1 MEFNGN
7 RYIGDIVLKRRPE
20 GGSYLNDI
28 PAVKYLMEA
37 GHIELRSPVTFF
49 IGENGTGK
57 DVAAHALHELSTRS
71 DKQFVCIDLGCI
83 PETLF
88 ESELFGYEKGAF
100 TDAKNAKEGRVESAD
115 GGTLFLDEIGN
126 LSAQTQQKLLTVIE
140 KRVVSRIGGNKSK
153 NVDVRLICATNADL
167 YAKVRVGVFRQ
178 DLLYRINTI
187 ELHLPPL
194 RERGYDVILLAEY
207 FIRTMATMP
216 DVLDDIYGI
225 PLENLSAALED
236 SYLGQMLDLELD
248 SDFSLNLFRTEPD
261 PKVQERLDAFTDTIK
276 ATPQEGKETLEL
288 DKERQCTAYDITFGT
303 KELEK
308 LLETL
313 VDPDVNLYTALMT
326 EYSMNELLDEL
337 DIEEI
342 VDVLGDVELT
352 YFVDDRGYFVGC
364 DITYEDVT
372 LCLRLTGSKNPWEE
386 IRLYPEDMEDE
397 ALIITLDVDDDGM
410 DLKVK
415 MEGETLFRLKYE
427 DSDGAIS
434 LEAGGEKMPSEWKIN
449 LVMDDKAPSFS
460 LEYSETGSNWSET
473 VSFYLGIAPLE
484 NEPKPLG
491 SSYENILEM
500 DEADF
505 EDLMWEIQEKLSG
518 SSSDVS
524 AETTVAP

>member
-1 MEFNGN
+1 M
-7 RYIGDIVLKRRPE
+7 
-20 GGSYLNDI
+20 
-28 PAVKYLMEA
+28 
-37 GHIELRSPVTFF
+37 
-49 IGENGTGK
+49 
-57 DVAAHALHELSTRS
+57 
-71 DKQFVCIDLGCI
+71 
-83 PETLF
+83 
-88 ESELFGYEKGAF
+88 
-100 TDAKNAKEGRVESAD
+100 
-115 GGTLFLDEIGN
+115 
-126 LSAQTQQKLLTVIE
+126 
-140 KRVVSRIGGNKSK
+140 
-153 NVDVRLICATNADL
+153 
-167 YAKVRVGVFRQ
+167 
-178 DLLYRINTI
+178 
-187 ELHLPPL
+187 
-194 RERGYDVILLAEY
+194 
-207 FIRTMATMP
+207 
-216 DVLDDIYGI
+216 
-225 PLENLSAALED
+225 
-236 SYLGQMLDLELD
+236 
-248 SDFSLNLFRTEPD
+248 
-261 PKVQERLDAFTDTIK
+261 
-276 ATPQEGKETLEL
+276 
-288 DKERQCTAYDITFGT
+288 
-303 KELEK
+303 
-308 LLETL
+308 
-313 VDPDVNLYTALMT
+313 NLYTALMT

>member
-1 MEFNGN
+1 MNCPNCNRPVAPGTKFCAACGTPIPQDAPVAPQPPVNDAPAPRPAGKGPSRKPILIGALSAVAVVLVAVLVFLWVGKSTPEDKVQKAMEKSSEALEEHLDQMENFSKLTDQVAA
-7 RYIGDIVLKRRPE
+7 IGD
-20 GGSYLNDI
+20 
-28 PAVKYLMEA
+28 
-37 GHIELRSPVTFF
+37 
-49 IGENGTGK
+49 
-57 DVAAHALHELSTRS
+57 
-71 DKQFVCIDLGCI
+71 
-83 PETLF
+83 
-88 ESELFGYEKGAF
+88 KGDY
-100 TDAKNAKEGRVESAD
+100 TMTMRVEESSTYGDYSSSTNFDYVIDYSQKNKAMGLTANIGVD
-115 GGTLFLDEIGN
+115 NGDETVNMGLKGYLDE
-126 LSAQTQQKLLTVIE
+126 
-140 KRVVSRIGGNKSK
+140 KS
-153 NVDVRLICATNADL
+153 LQL
-167 YAKVRVGVFRQ
+167 G
-178 DLLYRINTI
+178 
-187 ELHLPPL
+187 
-194 RERGYDVILLAEY
+194 
-207 FIRTMATMP
+207 MP

-248 SDFSLNLFRTEPD
+248 GDFSLNLFSTEPD

-276 ATPQEGKETLEL
+276 ATPREGKETLEL

-313 VDPDVNLYTALMT
+313 VDPDVNPYTALMT

-337 DIEEI
+337 YIEEI

-364 DITYEDVT
+364 DITYDDET

-460 LEYSETGSNWSET
+460 LEYSETGSSWSET

-491 SSYENILEM
+491 DSYENILEM

-505 EDLMWEIQEKLSG
+505 EDLMWEIQEKLFDNSN
-518 SSSDVS
+518 SSSDVVAEPVPEA
-524 AETTVAP
+524 AETP